1 MTGQRLNDTL
11 LPDAMD
17 GQASPV
23 PAMRSD
29 LETMLLPFFPE
40 DGQED
45 FITQVGDYTV
55 RMHSSVPGTRIAT
68 ATDRKVLNLLAAQI
82 GTAIRAGTPPS
93 RHVEIGVRDIMEAIS
108 YDPTLGG
115 SEYARITERLERLA
129 ATWITTEMPIGDDVS
144 RKRQFRWIDAFEQ
157 DVQAGGAGQKVL
169 RLKITLSED
178 AFRWILGMEGFEIPR
193 DEFRTLTASRP
204 SSWRVFEICL
214 ARLIRNGGEPVWI
227 PLDELRR
234 RIPIASDLKVFKART
249 LKSSM
254 AAIAENPQMSGA
266 ISLSLEAET
275 EDGFAAIAPRQRVR
289 LDKVHVCVRK
299 GPLPLPEIDRLLP
312 ASETR
317 DALMEDGM

>member
-1 MTGQRLNDTL
+1 MSSPRLNPTTW
-11 LPDAMD
+11 PAIAD
-17 GQASPV
+17 GQDQSAPS
-23 PAMRSD
+23 MRSD

-40 DGQED
+40 DGQDD
-45 FITQVGDYTV
+45 FVTQVGDYTV

-82 GTAIRAGTPPS
+82 GAAIREGTPPS

-115 SEYARITERLERLA
+115 SEYGRITERLERLA

-157 DVQAGGAGQKVL
+157 DVQTAGPGQKVL

-193 DEFRTLTASRP
+193 DEFRALTASRP
-204 SSWRVFEICL
+204 SSWRIFEICL
-214 ARLIRNGGEPVWI
+214 ARLIRNEGRPVWI

-254 AAIAENPQMSGA
+254 ANIAENPQMAGA
-266 ISLSLEAET
+266 LTLSLEAET
-275 EDGFAAIAPRQRVR
+275 EDGFAEIGPRQRVR
-289 LDKVHVCVRK
+289 LEKLHVCVRK

-312 ASETR
+312 AGIGR
-317 DALMEDGM
+317 DILMEDDM